1 MTINR
6 LSKNEGEHFT
16 MHDQELLKKQRE
28 LAEAAQAAAERR
40 LHLMKCPKDGYDLES
55 RHYHGVEV
63 EQCTNC
69 GGVWL
74 DRGDLEIIRS
84 RKDHTGMVDRI
95 VNDVLVS
102 LGGDRRKTKR
112 G

>member
-1 MTINR
+1 MINK

-16 MHDQELLKKQRE
+16 MRDQELLKKQRE
-28 LAEAAQAAAERR
+28 LAEAAQAAAERH

-63 EQCTNC
+63 EQCTHC

-74 DRGDLEIIRS
+74 DRGDLEIIRA
-84 RKDHTGMVDRI
+84 RKDHTGVVDRI
-95 VNDVLVS
+95 VNDLWVA
-102 LGGDRRKTKR
+102 LGGDRRRVKR